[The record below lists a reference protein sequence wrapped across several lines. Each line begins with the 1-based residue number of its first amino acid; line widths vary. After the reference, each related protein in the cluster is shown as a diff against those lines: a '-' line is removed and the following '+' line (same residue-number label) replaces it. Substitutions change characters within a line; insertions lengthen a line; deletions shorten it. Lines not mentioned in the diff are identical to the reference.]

1 MFYKHPIVKKAI
13 NSLNTYIPNNCIGIH
28 GKIYNI
34 DNFNHPGGNT
44 FIEIN
49 KGCDITTLFEI
60 HHINYRLA
68 NHALDKLT
76 MVGTYDS
83 KINYDFKKYYTLRE
97 KIYINFKTK
106 KSRIMN
112 NITKYSLLGYITL
125 GLFLHY
131 KLLQYNFSNIEKN
144 LTSLTS
150 LTSLTNFLGLCL
162 LSSLVNSIL
171 GGFGHN
177 GIHKLLY
184 SSLLLDWNGLSSLE
198 WLLEHVHSHHMY
210 TNTIYD
216 HDAISMKPF
225 LNWIPSNTDSMFS
238 VYGKHLIFL
247 IAELVVPIQGNFIH
261 KFRWS
266 ILFNNKYPIWLRLAP
281 FVFILRIFSHILFQ
295 GILFGTINVTICL
308 IMAGYYF
315 AYLAHL
321 NHINF
326 DNKNHDSFHNLDFI
340 NHQINNTNDIK
351 INENLSSIFLN
362 LNKQKM
368 HHLFPTIDHSQ
379 LNKLYK
385 LYNICNSE
393 INCESKNIKL
403 LNYELNHMLKLYSN
417 KIL

>member
-49 KGCDITTLFEI
+49 KGCDITALFET
-60 HHINYRLA
+60 HHINYKLA
-68 NHALDKLT
+68 NDVLDRLT
-76 MVGTYDS
+76 IVGTYNK
-83 KINYDFKKYYTLRE
+83 KINYDFSRYYDLRKKIFNE
-97 KIYINFKTK
+97 FKTK
-106 KSRIMN
+106 KSRLMN
-112 NITKYSLLGYITL
+112 NISKFSLFGFINL

-131 KLLQYNFSNIEKN
+131 NLLKYNFSNIKIN
-144 LTSLTS
+144 LTNLLS
-150 LTSLTNFLGLCL
+150 FLVLCL

-171 GGFGHN
+171 GGYGHN
-177 GIHKLLY
+177 GVHKLLY
-184 SSLLLDWNGLSSLE
+184 SSLLLDWNGLSLLE

-216 HDAISMKPF
+216 HDSISMKPF
-225 LNWIPSNTDSMFS
+225 LNWIPSNTDSIFS
-238 VYGKHLIFL
+238 VNGKHLIFL

-266 ILFNNKYPIWLRLAP
+266 ILFNNKYPLWIRLAP
-281 FVFILRIFSHILFQ
+281 FIFILRIFSHLLYQ
-295 GILFGTINVTICL
+295 GILFGLINIAICL

-321 NHINF
+321 NHVNF
-326 DNKNHDSFHNLDFI
+326 NNKNYNNLNSLDFI

-351 INENLSSIFLN
+351 IDENLSSIFLN

-385 LYNICNSE
+385 IYND

-403 LNYELNHMLKLYSN
+403 LNNELNYMLKLHSY
-417 KIL
+417 KVL

>member
-49 KGCDITTLFEI
+49 KGCDITTLFET
-60 HHINYRLA
+60 HHINYKLA
-68 NHALDKLT
+68 NDVLDRLT
-76 MVGTYDS
+76 IVGTYNK
-83 KINYDFKKYYTLRE
+83 KINYDFKRYYTLRE
-97 KIYINFKTK
+97 KIYSKFKTK

-112 NITKYSLLGYITL
+112 NITKYSLLGYITF
-125 GLFLHY
+125 GLFLHC

-150 LTSLTNFLGLCL
+150 FLGLCL

-225 LNWIPSNTDSMFS
+225 LNWIPSNTESIFS
-238 VYGKHLIFL
+238 VNGKHLIFL

-261 KFRWS
+261 KFRWK
-266 ILFNNKYPIWLRLAP
+266 ILFNNKYPLWLRLAP
-281 FVFILRIFSHILFQ
+281 FVFILRIFSHLLFQ
-295 GILFGTINVTICL
+295 GILFGLINVTICL
-308 IMAGYYF
+308 IIAGYYF

-321 NHINF
+321 NHVNF
-326 DNKNHDSFHNLDFI
+326 NNKNHNSLDNIDFI
-340 NHQINNTNDIK
+340 DHQINNTNDIK
-351 INENLSSIFLN
+351 INENLSSLFLN

-393 INCESKNIKL
+393 INCESKDINL
-403 LNYELNHMLKLYSN
+403 LNNELNYMLKLYSN

>member
-1 MFYKHPIVKKAI
+1 MFHKHPIVKKAM

-49 KGCDITTLFEI
+49 KGCDVTTLYET
-60 HHINYRLA
+60 HHINYKLA
-68 NHALDKLT
+68 NDSLKKL
-76 MVGTYDS
+76 MIVGTYDQ
-83 KINYDFKKYYTLRE
+83 KIKYDFKRYYSLRE
-97 KIYINFKTK
+97 KIYSIFKTK

-112 NITKYSLLGYITL
+112 NITKYSLLGYITF

-131 KLLQYNFSNIEKN
+131 KLLQYNFSNVQSN
-144 LTSLTS
+144 
-150 LTSLTNFLGLCL
+150 LTNFIVFCL
-162 LSSLVNSIL
+162 FSSLVNSIL

-216 HDAISMKPF
+216 HDSISMKPF
-225 LNWIPSNTDSMFS
+225 LNWIPSNTNSIFGHR
-238 VYGKHLIFL
+238 GKHIIFL
-247 IAELVVPIQGNFIH
+247 IAELVVPIQGNIIH

-266 ILFNNKYPIWLRLAP
+266 ILFNNKYPLWLRLAP
-281 FVFILRIFSHILFQ
+281 FVFVLRILSHIIYQ
-295 GILFGTINVTICL
+295 GFLFGLINIIICL
-308 IMAGYYF
+308 IFAGYYF

-321 NHINF
+321 NHVNF
-326 DNKNHDSFHNLDFI
+326 NNKNHDSLDNIDFI
-340 NHQINNTNDIK
+340 NHQISNTNDLK
-351 INENLSSIFLN
+351 VNENLSGIFLN

-385 LYNICNSE
+385 LYKLYKICNNE
-393 INCESKNIKL
+393 INCESKNIQSL
-403 LNYELNHMLKLYSN
+403 NNELNYMLKLFSK
-417 KIL
+417 KII

>member
-1 MFYKHPIVKKAI
+1 MFYKHPIVNKAI

-49 KGCDITTLFEI
+49 KGCDVTTLFET
-60 HHINYRLA
+60 HHINYKFA
-68 NHALDKLT
+68 NSALNKLT
-76 MVGTYDS
+76 IVGSYDQ
-83 KINYDFKKYYTLRE
+83 KINYDFSRYYDLRK
-97 KIYINFKTK
+97 KIYSKFYTK
-106 KSRIMN
+106 KSRLMTTIS
-112 NITKYSLLGYITL
+112 KYSLLVYITL
-125 GLFLHY
+125 GSFLHY
-131 KLLQYNFSNIEKN
+131 KLLQYNFSNIQ
-144 LTSLTS
+144 TSLTS
-150 LTSLTNFLGLCL
+150 FLGLCL
-162 LSSLVNSIL
+162 LSSFVNSIL

-177 GIHKLLY
+177 GVHKLLH

-216 HDAISMKPF
+216 HDSISMQPF
-225 LNWIPSNTDSMFS
+225 LNWIPSNTESIFS
-238 VYGKHLIFL
+238 VNGKHLIFL

-261 KFRWS
+261 KFRWR
-266 ILFNNKYPIWLRLAP
+266 ILFNSKYLLWLRLAP
-281 FVFILRIFSHILFQ
+281 FVFILRIFSHLLFQ
-295 GILFGTINVTICL
+295 GILFGLINVTICL
-308 IMAGYYF
+308 AIAGYYF

-321 NHINF
+321 NHVNF
-326 DNKNHDSFHNLDFI
+326 NNKNHDILDKIDFI

-379 LNKLYK
+379 LNKLY
-385 LYNICNSE
+385 NICNNE
-393 INCESKNIKL
+393 INCESKNVYL
-403 LNYELNHMLKLYSN
+403 LNNELNRTLKLFSKKFVN
-417 KIL
+417 

>member
-1 MFYKHPIVKKAI
+1 MFYKHSIVNKAI

-49 KGCDITTLFEI
+49 KGCDVTTLFET
-60 HHINYRLA
+60 HHINYKFA
-68 NHALDKLT
+68 NSALNKLT
-76 MVGTYDS
+76 IVGSYDQ
-83 KINYDFKKYYTLRE
+83 KINYDFSRYYDLRK
-97 KIYINFKTK
+97 KIYSKFYTK
-106 KSRIMN
+106 KSRLMTTIS
-112 NITKYSLLGYITL
+112 KYSLLVYITL

-131 KLLQYNFSNIEKN
+131 KLLEYNFSNIQ
-144 LTSLTS
+144 TSLTS
-150 LTSLTNFLGLCL
+150 FLGLCL
-162 LSSLVNSIL
+162 LSSFVNSIL

-177 GIHKLLY
+177 GVHKLLH

-216 HDAISMKPF
+216 HDSISMQPF
-225 LNWIPSNTDSMFS
+225 LNWIPSNTNSIFS
-238 VYGKHLIFL
+238 INGKHIIFL
-247 IAELVVPIQGNFIH
+247 IAELVVAVQGNFIH
-261 KFRWS
+261 KFRWR
-266 ILFNNKYPIWLRLAP
+266 ILFNSKYPQWLRLAP
-281 FVFILRIFSHILFQ
+281 FVFILRIFSHLLFQ
-295 GILFGTINVTICL
+295 GILFGLINVTICL
-308 IMAGYYF
+308 AMAGYYF

-321 NHINF
+321 NHVNF
-326 DNKNHDSFHNLDFI
+326 NNKNHDILDKIDFI

-379 LNKLYK
+379 LNKLY
-385 LYNICNSE
+385 NICNNE
-393 INCESKNIKL
+393 INCESKNVYL
-403 LNYELNHMLKLYSN
+403 LNNELNRTLKLFSKKFVN
-417 KIL
+417 

>member
-49 KGCDITTLFEI
+49 KGCDITTLFET
-60 HHINYRLA
+60 HHINYKLA
-68 NHALDKLT
+68 NDVLDRLII
-76 MVGTYDS
+76 VGTYNK
-83 KINYDFKKYYTLRE
+83 KINYDFKRYYTLRE
-97 KIYINFKTK
+97 KIYSKFKTK

-112 NITKYSLLGYITL
+112 NITKYSLLGYITF
-125 GLFLHY
+125 GLFLHC
-131 KLLQYNFSNIEKN
+131 KLLEYNFSNIETN
-144 LTSLTS
+144 LKGFIS
-150 LTSLTNFLGLCL
+150 FLGLCL
-162 LSSLVNSIL
+162 VSSLVNSIL

-177 GIHKLLY
+177 GVHKLLY

-225 LNWIPSNTDSMFS
+225 LNWIPSNTESIFS
-238 VYGKHLIFL
+238 VKGKHIIFF
-247 IAELVVPIQGNFIH
+247 IAELVVAIQGNFIH

-281 FVFILRIFSHILFQ
+281 FIFVLRIFSHILFQ
-295 GILFGTINVTICL
+295 GILFGTINATICL

-321 NHINF
+321 NHVNF
-326 DNKNHDSFHNLDFI
+326 DNKNHDSIDNLDFI
-340 NHQINNTNDIK
+340 SHQINNTNDIK
-351 INENLSSIFLN
+351 INENLSDLFLN

-385 LYNICNSE
+385 ICTNK
-393 INCESKNIKL
+393 INCESKDINL
-403 LNYELNHMLKLYSN
+403 LNNKLNHMLKIFSKKN
-417 KIL
+417 

>member
-13 NSLNTYIPNNCIGIH
+13 ISLNTYIPNNCIGIH

-34 DNFNHPGGNT
+34 DNFDHPGDNT

-49 KGCDITTLFEI
+49 KGCDVTTLFET
-60 HHINYRLA
+60 HHINYKLA
-68 NHALDKLT
+68 NDTLDKLT
-76 MVGTYDS
+76 IVGTYNS
-83 KINYDFKKYYTLRE
+83 KINYNFNSYYILRE
-97 KIYINFKTK
+97 KIFSKFKNK
-106 KSRIMN
+106 KSRVMN
-112 NITKYSLLGYITL
+112 NISKYALFGYITL
-125 GLFLHY
+125 GTYLHY
-131 KLLQYNFSNIEKN
+131 KLLQYNFSNIE
-144 LTSLTS
+144 TSF
-150 LTSLTNFLGLCL
+150 TNFIALCL
-162 LSSLVNSIL
+162 LSSLVNGIL

-216 HDAISMKPF
+216 HDSISMKPF
-225 LNWIPSNTDSMFS
+225 LNWIPSNTNSIFS
-238 VYGKHLIFL
+238 VNGKHFIFL

-266 ILFNNKYPIWLRLAP
+266 ILFNNKYQLWLRLAP
-281 FVFILRIFSHILFQ
+281 FVFILRIFSHILHQ
-295 GILFGTINVTICL
+295 GILFGLINIIICL
-308 IMAGYYF
+308 IFSGYYF
-315 AYLAHL
+315 SYLAHL
-321 NHINF
+321 NHVNF
-326 DNKNHDSFHNLDFI
+326 DNKNHDSLDNLDFI

-351 INENLSSIFLN
+351 INKNLSSVFLN

-385 LYNICNSE
+385 ICNKD
-393 INCESKNIKL
+393 INCENKNIKL
-403 LNYELNHMLKLYSN
+403 LNNELNHMLKLFSN
-417 KIL
+417 KKFIT

>member
-49 KGCDITTLFEI
+49 KGCDITTLFET

-76 MVGTYDS
+76 MLGTYDS

-131 KLLQYNFSNIEKN
+131 KLLQYNFSNTEKN

-150 LTSLTNFLGLCL
+150 FLGLCL
-162 LSSLVNSIL
+162 ISSLVNSIL

-198 WLLEHVHSHHMY
+198 WLLEHIHSHHMY

-225 LNWIPSNTDSMFS
+225 LNWIPSNTESIFS

-261 KFRWS
+261 KFRWT
-266 ILFNNKYPIWLRLAP
+266 ILFNSKYPLWLRLAP

-295 GILFGTINVTICL
+295 GILFGLLNVTICL

-321 NHINF
+321 NHVNF
-326 DNKNHDSFHNLDFI
+326 NNKNYDSLDNIDFI

-351 INENLSSIFLN
+351 INENLSSLFLN

-403 LNYELNHMLKLYSN
+403 LNYELNNMLKLYSN

>member
-49 KGCDITTLFEI
+49 KGCDITTLFET
-60 HHINYRLA
+60 HHINYKLAKDVLDRLPI
-68 NHALDKLT
+68 
-76 MVGTYDS
+76 VGTYNK
-83 KINYDFKKYYTLRE
+83 KINYDFKRYYTLRE
-97 KIYINFKTK
+97 KIYSKFKTK

-112 NITKYSLLGYITL
+112 NITKYSLLGYITF
-125 GLFLHY
+125 GLFLHC
-131 KLLQYNFSNIEKN
+131 KLLQYNFSNVQP
-144 LTSLTS
+144 S
-150 LTSLTNFLGLCL
+150 FLGLCL
-162 LSSLVNSIL
+162 ISSLVNSIL

-225 LNWIPSNTDSMFS
+225 LNWIPSNTESIFS
-238 VYGKHLIFL
+238 VNGKHLIFL

-261 KFRWS
+261 KFRWT
-266 ILFNNKYPIWLRLAP
+266 ILFNNKYPLWLRLAP
-281 FVFILRIFSHILFQ
+281 FIFIIRVFSHILFQ
-295 GILFGTINVTICL
+295 GILFGLINVTICL
-308 IMAGYYF
+308 IIAGYYF

-321 NHINF
+321 NHVNVK
-326 DNKNHDSFHNLDFI
+326 NKNHNNLDNVDFI
-340 NHQINNTNDIK
+340 NHQINNTNDFK
-351 INENLSSIFLN
+351 IDKNLSSIFLN

-379 LNKLYK
+379 LNKSYK
-385 LYNICNSE
+385 ICNKD
-393 INCESKNIKL
+393 INCESKNISVL
-403 LNYELNHMLKLYSN
+403 NNELNYMLKIFSH
-417 KIL
+417 KINI

>member
-13 NSLNTYIPNNCIGIH
+13 NSLNTYIPNNCIGIY

-49 KGCDITTLFEI
+49 KGCDITTLFET
-60 HHINYRLA
+60 HHINYKLA
-68 NHALDKLT
+68 NDLLDKLT
-76 MVGTYDS
+76 IVGTYNQ
-83 KINYDFKKYYTLRE
+83 KINYDFKRYNSLRE
-97 KIYINFKTK
+97 KIYHKFKTK

-112 NITKYSLLGYITL
+112 NITKYSLLGYITF
-125 GLFLHY
+125 GLYLHF
-131 KLLQYNFSNIEKN
+131 KLLQYNFSNVQP
-144 LTSLTS
+144 S
-150 LTSLTNFLGLCL
+150 FLGLCL

-216 HDAISMKPF
+216 HDSISMQPF
-225 LNWIPSNTDSMFS
+225 LNWIPSNVNSIFDHR
-238 VYGKHLIFL
+238 GKHIIFL

-266 ILFNNKYPIWLRLAP
+266 ILFNSKYPIWLRLAP

-295 GILFGTINVTICL
+295 GILFGLVNITICL
-308 IMAGYYF
+308 IIAGYYF

-326 DNKNHDSFHNLDFI
+326 NNKNFDNLDNIDFI
-340 NHQINNTNDIK
+340 NHQINNTNDLK
-351 INENLSSIFLN
+351 IDEKLSGLFLN

-379 LNKLYK
+379 LNKLY
-385 LYNICNSE
+385 NICNNE
-393 INCESKNIKL
+393 INCESNCESKNIKL
-403 LNYELNHMLKLYSN
+403 LNNELNYMLNLFSK
-417 KIL
+417 KI

>member
-49 KGCDITTLFEI
+49 KGCDITTLFET
-60 HHINYRLA
+60 HHINYKLA
-68 NHALDKLT
+68 NNVLDRLT
-76 MVGTYDS
+76 IVGTYNK
-83 KINYDFKKYYTLRE
+83 KINYDFNKYHSLRE
-97 KIYINFKTK
+97 KIYSKFKTK
-106 KSRIMN
+106 KSRLMN
-112 NITKYSLLGYITL
+112 TITKYSLLGYISL
-125 GLFLHY
+125 GLYLHY
-131 KLLQYNFSNIEKN
+131 NLLQYNFSNIETN
-144 LTSLTS
+144 LKGYTSFIS
-150 LTSLTNFLGLCL
+150 LCL

-171 GGFGHN
+171 GGYGHN
-177 GIHKLLY
+177 GVHKLLY

-225 LNWIPSNTDSMFS
+225 LNWIPSNTDSIFS
-238 VYGKHLIFL
+238 IYGKHLIFL

-281 FVFILRIFSHILFQ
+281 FIFILRIFSHILFQ
-295 GILFGTINVTICL
+295 GILFGLINVTICL

-326 DNKNHDSFHNLDFI
+326 DNKNYDSLDNLDFI

-385 LYNICNSE
+385 LYKICNKD
-393 INCESKNIKL
+393 INCESKNIRV
-403 LNYELNHMLKLYSN
+403 LNNELNHMLKIFSK
-417 KIL
+417 KI

>member
-144 LTSLTS
+144 LTS